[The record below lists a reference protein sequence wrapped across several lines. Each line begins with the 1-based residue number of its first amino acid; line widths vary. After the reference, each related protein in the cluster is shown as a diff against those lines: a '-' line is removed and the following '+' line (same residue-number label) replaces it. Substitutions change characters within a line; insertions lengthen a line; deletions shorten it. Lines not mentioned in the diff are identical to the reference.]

1 MRMSLSSIIRNRSGS
16 SAAEMALS
24 LPLLLIL
31 LFGSFEL
38 GYFLLSEHVV
48 QKSVRDAARFGARLA
63 MTNYPSCSV
72 PANGTAETQI
82 RRVARF
88 GNAAGTGTPRLLGW
102 TADNMTTVTI
112 ACDNSSSALPCT
124 DATAYNTCGIYSDF
138 PNGAPVVTVRAV
150 VPYNTFFGVLSLG
163 TATLN
168 LNSNSQAA
176 VIGA

>member
-1 MRMSLSSIIRNRSGS
+1 
-16 SAAEMALS
+16 MALS
-24 LPLLLIL
+24 LPLLLVL
-31 LFGSFEL
+31 LFGSVEV
-38 GYFLLSEHVV
+38 GYYFLSEHVV

-63 MTNYPSCSV
+63 MTNYPSCTV

-88 GNAAGTGTPRLLGW
+88 GNVAGTGAPRLLGW

-112 ACDNSSSALPCT
+112 ACDNVSSYGT
-124 DATAYNTCGIYSDF
+124 GGIYTEF
-138 PNGAPVVTVRAV
+138 PNGAPVVTVTAQ
-150 VPYNTFFGVLSLG
+150 VPYNTFFGALGLG

-168 LNSNSQAA
+168 LNSESQAA

>member
-1 MRMSLSSIIRNRSGS
+1 MTGLFTALARDRSGS
-16 SAAEMALS
+16 AAAEMALS

-31 LFGSFEL
+31 LFGSFEV
-38 GYFLLSEHVV
+38 GYFFLSEHVV

-63 MTNYPSCSV
+63 MTNYPSCTV
-72 PANGTAETQI
+72 PSGGTAEQRI
-82 RRVARF
+82 QRVARF
-88 GNAAGTGTPRLLGW
+88 GNAAGTGSARLLGW

-112 ACDNSSSALPCT
+112 ACDNTSSYGT
-124 DATAYNTCGIYSDF
+124 GGIYGDF
-138 PNGAPVVTVRAV
+138 PNGAPVVTVTAQ

-163 TATLN
+163 TGTLT

>member
-1 MRMSLSSIIRNRSGS
+1 
-16 SAAEMALS
+16 MALS
-24 LPLLLIL
+24 LPLLLVL
-31 LFGSFEL
+31 LFGSVEV
-38 GYFLLSEHVV
+38 GYYFLSEHVV

-63 MTNYPSCSV
+63 MINYPSCTV
-72 PANGTAETQI
+72 PANGTAEQQI

-112 ACDNSSSALPCT
+112 ACDNVSSWGT
-124 DATAYNTCGIYSDF
+124 GGIYTEF
-138 PNGAPVVTVRAV
+138 PNGAPVVTVTAQ
-150 VPYNTFFGVLSLG
+150 VPYNTFFGVLGLG

-168 LNSNSQAA
+168 LNSESQAA

>member
-1 MRMSLSSIIRNRSGS
+1 MRGLLNSLARDRSGS
-16 SAAEMALS
+16 AAAEMALS
-24 LPLLLIL
+24 LPLLLVL
-31 LFGSFEL
+31 LFGAFEM
-38 GYFLLSEHVV
+38 GYFFLSEHVV

-63 MTNYPSCSV
+63 MANYPSCTV
-72 PANGTAETQI
+72 PNGGTAETQI

-112 ACDNSSSALPCT
+112 ACDTTSSYGT
-124 DATAYNTCGIYSDF
+124 GGIYSDF
-138 PNGAPVVTVRAV
+138 PNGAPVVTVTAQ
-150 VPYNTFFGVLSLG
+150 VPYNTFFGLLSLG
-163 TATLN
+163 TATLT

>member
-1 MRMSLSSIIRNRSGS
+1 MRRPLPSLIRDRGGS
-16 SAAEMALS
+16 AAAEMALS

-38 GYFLLSEHVV
+38 GYYFLSEHVV

-72 PANGTAETQI
+72 PSGGSAEQQI

-88 GNAAGTGTPRLLGW
+88 GNAAGTGNPRLLGW
-102 TADNMTTVTI
+102 TADNMTTVAI
-112 ACDNSSSALPCT
+112 VCDNSSSYGT
-124 DATAYNTCGIYSDF
+124 GGIYEDF
-138 PNGAPVVTVRAV
+138 PNGAPVVTVSAI
-150 VPYNTFFGVLSLG
+150 VPYNTFFGMLSLG
-163 TATLN
+163 PGTLN
-168 LNSNSQAA
+168 LNSHSQAA

>member
-1 MRMSLSSIIRNRSGS
+1 
-16 SAAEMALS
+16 MALS
-24 LPLLLIL
+24 LPLLVIL
-31 LFGSFEL
+31 LFGSVEL
-38 GYFLLSEHVV
+38 GYYFLSEHVV

-63 MTNYPSCSV
+63 MTNYPSCTV
-72 PANGTAETQI
+72 PANGTAEQQI

-112 ACDNSSSALPCT
+112 ACDNVSSYGT
-124 DATAYNTCGIYSDF
+124 GGIYTEF
-138 PNGAPVVTVRAV
+138 PNGAPVVTVTAQ
-150 VPYNTFFGVLSLG
+150 VPYNTFFGVMGLG

-168 LNSNSQAA
+168 LNSASQAA

>member
-1 MRMSLSSIIRNRSGS
+1 
-16 SAAEMALS
+16 MALS
-24 LPLLLIL
+24 LPVLLIL
-31 LFGSFEL
+31 LFGSFEV
-38 GYFLLSEHVV
+38 GYYFLSEHVV

-63 MTNYPSCSV
+63 MTNYPSCTV
-72 PANGTAETQI
+72 PSGGTAEQQI

-102 TADNMTTVTI
+102 TLDNMTTVTI
-112 ACDNSSSALPCT
+112 ACDNSST
-124 DATAYNTCGIYSDF
+124 YGTGGIYEEF
-138 PNGAPVVTVRAV
+138 PNGAPVVTVTAV
-150 VPYNTFFGVLSLG
+150 VPYNVFFGSLSLG